1 MFVFSEAREI
11 KWSSITRCTKHSG
24 KIRWF
29 QPEKLTIKN
38 LLAGLNFN
46 LKLQNTSFETVS
58 SLDQIFTG
66 NYSSKTKQSLLR
78 HPHISANIVN
88 HLAAYKHLF
97 HLRGTVPDDSGN
109 WWKRLLNSIILK
121 TLAALVNVK
130 LAGPKIW
137 FLLKYY
143 FLLVEFKCCKAPTY
157 TCSLQD
163 QLARNITDKTQTI
176 HCGAPP

>member
-11 KWSSITRCTKHSG
+11 KRSSITRCTKHTG
-24 KIRWF
+24 KIRCF

-46 LKLQNTSFETVS
+46 LKLQNTSFEMVS

-66 NYSSKTKQSLLR
+66 NYSSKTKQGLLR

-97 HLRGTVPDDSGN
+97 HVRGNVPDDFGI

-121 TLAALVNVK
+121 TLAVQANSK

-143 FLLVEFKCCKAPTY
+143 FLLLELKCFRAPAY

-163 QLARNITDKTQTI
+163 QLARSFTDKTI

>member
-11 KWSSITRCTKHSG
+11 KWSSITRCEKHSG
-24 KIRWF
+24 KVRWF

-38 LLAGLNFN
+38 ILAGLNFN

-66 NYSSKTKQSLLR
+66 NYSSKTKQSPPR

-88 HLAAYKHLF
+88 HLAAYTHFF
-97 HLRGTVPDDSGN
+97 HVRGNGSRWFWNLMEKIVEFII
-109 WWKRLLNSIILK
+109 WKP
-121 TLAALVNVK
+121 LAALVNVR

-143 FLLVEFKCCKAPTY
+143 LLLVEFKCCKAPTY

-163 QLARNITDKTQTI
+163 QLARNFADKIQTI
-176 HCGAPP
+176 HCWAPP

>member
-11 KWSSITRCTKHSG
+11 KWSSITRRTKHSG

-66 NYSSKTKQSLLR
+66 NYSSKTKPSLLR

-88 HLAAYKHLF
+88 HLAACKHLF
-97 HLRGTVPDDSGN
+97 HVRENVPDDSG
-109 WWKRLLNSIILK
+109 I
-121 TLAALVNVK
+121 
-130 LAGPKIW
+130 
-137 FLLKYY
+137 
-143 FLLVEFKCCKAPTY
+143 
-157 TCSLQD
+157 
-163 QLARNITDKTQTI
+163 
-176 HCGAPP
+176 